1 VIEAHQAR
9 PPGEPD
15 PPRPPHHARSWTAW
29 PRLIGWLGCAALTA
43 LAAYRS
49 LREPFGAPVPT
60 AANTAEPR
68 GADFRDAT
76 YYPIK
81 EFLTGGDP
89 YDPAKMFAHWPVR
102 QEFDLYGPFHLVLH
116 APLTL
121 LPYRAALDVF
131 SVLAL
136 ACVFGTGLIAAR
148 TARLPGGWLAACY
161 AGAVVALSELSKAAL
176 YFGQVDALLG
186 LGGALVLG
194 LAGRSGQAVRS
205 DLAGRSGQGAGSR
218 RWTVVGMALMWIKP
232 QFGIPVAL
240 LLIARGRWRETALGT
255 GAAVLLSL
263 PVVVPLVIREGG
275 IGGFVRVIRANLAY
289 AGSIPATAVNAPDG
303 SRVDLAAV
311 TFRLTHLLPPGAEA
325 IAAVLVLGVAGW
337 LVGRPGR
344 RGLPFGPAELLLA
357 GLAVMISMVH
367 QHAGSL
373 ITVPGIVAVVAA
385 VLRRERVPV
394 AVLLATAL
402 AFVPLLRVD
411 AVRTILRAGLG
422 EHTAGLVEGVSLI
435 TAFVLVAA
443 SLARTPPDRI
453 RPGN

>member
-1 VIEAHQAR
+1 VTEAHPTR
-9 PPGEPD
+9 
-15 PPRPPHHARSWTAW
+15 RT
-29 PRLIGWLGCAALTA
+29 LGWLGFAALSA
-43 LAAYRS
+43 LAGYRS
-49 LREPFGAPVPT
+49 LREPFGAPTAT

-76 YYPIK
+76 YYPIR

-102 QEFDLYGPFHLVLH
+102 QEFDLYGPFHLLLH

-136 ACVFGTGLIAAR
+136 AFAFGTGLIAAR
-148 TARLPGGWLAACY
+148 TARLPGGRLTACY
-161 AGAVVALSELSKAAL
+161 AGAVVALSELTKAAL

-186 LGGALVLG
+186 LGGAIVLG
-194 LAGRSGQAVRS
+194 QAGRP
-205 DLAGRSGQGAGSR
+205 GRSR
-218 RWTVVGMALMWIKP
+218 RWTAVGMALMWIKP

-240 LLIARGRWRETALGT
+240 LLIARGLWRETAVGT

-289 AGSIPATAVNAPDG
+289 ASSIPATAVDAPSG

-311 TFRLTHLLPPGAEA
+311 TFRLTHLLPPGGEA

-337 LVGRPGR
+337 LVGRRGR
-344 RGLPFGPAELLLA
+344 RGSPFGPAELLLV
-357 GLAVMISMVH
+357 GLAVMISLVH

-373 ITVPGIVAVVAA
+373 ITVPGIVAVLAA
-385 VLRRERVPV
+385 VLRRERVPG
-394 AVLLATAL
+394 AVLVATAL

-411 AVRTILRAGLG
+411 AVRTFLRTLLG
-422 EHTAGLVEGVSLI
+422 EHAAGLVEGLSLI
-435 TAFVLVAA
+435 AAFALVVA
-443 SLARTPPDRI
+443 SLVRKPPKRT
-453 RPGN
+453 RPGH